1 MKREKEKKLNQAFY
15 QGSWKRDSA
24 EPKAGIDGERPA
36 AWRRG
41 SDKRRGVG
49 GGPRK
54 DRGAKKERR
63 MNATMRDQG
72 GKERQGRRKGTGE
85 RDLIFSTNFDMLNT
99 FMTFR

>member
-24 EPKAGIDGERPA
+24 KPKAGIDGERPA

-54 DRGAKKERR
+54 DRGVKKERR
-63 MNATMRDQG
+63 MNATMRDQLFHNHFM
-72 GKERQGRRKGTGE
+72 KISI
-85 RDLIFSTNFDMLNT
+85 IFGAKSQEI
-99 FMTFR
+99 